1 MIENIEN
8 VEQKEFHPLAEQLK
22 KSVEG
27 FKKEEKA
34 PEPAK
39 TEAEP
44 KINLETKEEPK
55 AEAVPTTEE
64 KPKETEQTEL
74 NEPEFSFGDP
84 EAKEEAVAP
93 PTELLK
99 KIGGALDFGD
109 LKDEQELILKVN
121 ELRTERDNL
130 KKSVES
136 SFEGLPDTLKEAVE
150 AAKKGADWYSLI
162 GYSVDYSKADPI
174 QVFEYEYEQQLK
186 HRYQTPDGKIDYEKL
201 DADLDSFPEAEKV
214 MRGNDIIR
222 QKTAEQAAKK
232 AEVLYR
238 AEKEQQAFN
247 SRLAES
253 TKNINKIFP
262 KERYG
267 VNFEQKHTEYIY
279 SGISSRNL
287 VKKHLG
293 NIDESTLSRLDTDK
307 LARTIAAA
315 ELVGN
320 ISEFRY
326 KQGQVDKAREL
337 LKNSTNA
344 QLETPA
350 IPAKPEV
357 SGEKQLTPQERL
369 AQYYDQFRG
378 NGRL

>member
-1 MIENIEN
+1 MEENI
-8 VEQKEFHPLAEQLK
+8 KEFHPLADQLK
-22 KSVEG
+22 KATEG
-27 FKKEEKA
+27 LKPQEEAA

-39 TEAEP
+39 AEEEP
-44 KINLETKEEPK
+44 KINLETAEDPK
-55 AEAVPTTEE
+55 AEAVPQAKET
-64 KPKETEQTEL
+64 PKEPEQTEL

-84 EAKEEAVAP
+84 ETKDEVSAP

-109 LKDEQELILKVN
+109 LKDEQELISKVN

-130 KKSVES
+130 KKSVDS

-150 AAKKGADWYSLI
+150 AAKKGVDWYSLV

-186 HRYQTPDGKIDYEKL
+186 HRYQGPDGKIDYEKL
-201 DADLDSFPEAEKV
+201 DADLDSFPEAEKI
-214 MRGNDIIR
+214 MRGSDIIR

-232 AEVLYR
+232 AELLYK
-238 AEKEQQAFN
+238 AEKQQQEFN

-267 VNFEQKHTEYIY
+267 VNFEQKHNEYIY

-293 NIDESTLSRLDTDK
+293 NIDESVLSKLDTDK

-350 IPAKPEV
+350 VPAKPEV
-357 SGEKQLTPQERL
+357 TGEKQLTPQERL
-369 AQYYDQFRG
+369 AQYYSQFNN